1 MYKRNRMDATTK
13 EKIAELICGDDPNK
27 HPIYRSSTF
36 LSKFFRDIG
45 IDTTHDGTTR
55 KWWTLNIISELSGPD
70 LQKVILRLASP
81 KLYGG
86 NRDCIKLAL
95 QTLNETLAV
104 EGLKVTLNGIEPSLM
119 KESPNYD
126 FGEKKSE
133 ERELKPLPPPDFDK
147 LDLEYGI
154 SEILKKRW
162 DEIQKCIDTKAT
174 LSAVIMMGALLEG
187 FLLGVMQRR
196 PQLSNT
202 AANSPKKDGKVK
214 HFAEWS
220 LNDMI
225 EVAHEIGW
233 IQLDVKK
240 FSHALRE
247 FRNIIHP
254 YQQLALNTY
263 PNIDTCNISWLVVQ
277 AACNDIADWIE
288 EQKI

>member
-1 MYKRNRMDATTK
+1 MDATTK
-13 EKIAELICGDDPNK
+13 EKISEFICGDDSTRY
-27 HPIYRSSTF
+27 PIYRSSTF
-36 LSKFFRDIG
+36 LSKFFQDIS
-45 IDTTHDGTTR
+45 INVIHDGSTR
-55 KWWTLNIISELSGPD
+55 KWWVLSVVSELSSQN

-86 NRDCIKLAL
+86 NREHIKLAL
-95 QTLNETLAV
+95 TTLNEILAV
-104 EGLKVTLNGIEPSLM
+104 EGLKIILHGIEPSLV

-126 FGEKKSE
+126 FSEKNTE

-147 LDLEYGI
+147 LNLEYGI

-162 DEIQKCIDTKAT
+162 EEIQKCIDAKAT

-187 FLLGVMQRR
+187 FLLGTMQRK
-196 PQLSNT
+196 PQLANT
-202 AANSPKKDGKVK
+202 ALNSPKKDGKVK

-263 PNIDTCNISWLVVQ
+263 PDIDTCNISWLVVQ
-277 AACNDIADWIE
+277 AACNDIADWIKVKSAFD
-288 EQKI
+288 QQ